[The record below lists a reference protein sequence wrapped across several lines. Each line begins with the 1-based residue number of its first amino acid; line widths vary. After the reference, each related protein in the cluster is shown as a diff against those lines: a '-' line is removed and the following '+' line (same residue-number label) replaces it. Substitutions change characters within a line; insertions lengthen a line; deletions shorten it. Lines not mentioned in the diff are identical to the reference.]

1 MRGPAYDFELT
12 ELTEQE
18 QELQRTVRA
27 FVAEQAHRW
36 QGTPGLGMGAA
47 ADREFS
53 KLLGARGWLGMGLPV
68 AYGGGGRSMVERFV
82 VVEELLRAG
91 APVAHHWFADRQS
104 GMVIAKYGTE
114 DQKRRFLPGICAGEL
129 AFCVG
134 MSEPD
139 SGSDLASVTTRAV
152 PHRSG
157 WLLNGTKVWT
167 SGAQYSDW
175 MIALVRTSAEAD
187 RHAGLSQVL
196 VDLRAPGVRVSPIQL
211 LTGESDFCE
220 VSLVDVWI
228 GPDQVLGVVGEGWAQ
243 VTSELA
249 YERSGPERWLSTYL
263 VLEAFLRAQSGDP
276 DPEALSVIGEMTA
289 RMWALRLLSL
299 SMARAL
305 DAGRLPVVESSMVK
319 EMATRFEQEL
329 LGRIQE
335 LVDVE
340 PDLTSDVDF
349 ERLLGRAVLAAPI
362 FTLRG
367 GTIEILRT
375 VVAKGLCRG

>member
-1 MRGPAYDFELT
+1 MGEQGYGFVLT
-12 ELTEQE
+12 ELTDQE
-18 QELQRTVRA
+18 RELQAAVRA
-27 FVAEQAHRW
+27 FLREESPRW
-36 QGTPGLGMGAA
+36 EGLPGLGMGAR

-53 KLLGARGWLGMGLPV
+53 KLLAARGWLGMGLPV
-68 AYGGGGRSMVERFV
+68 AYGGGGRPMVERFV

-104 GMVIAKYGTE
+104 GVVIAKYGTE
-114 DQKRRFLPGICAGEL
+114 AQKRRFLPGICAGDL

-152 PHRSG
+152 PHRTG
-157 WLLNGTKVWT
+157 WLINGTKVWT

-175 MIALVRTSAEAD
+175 MIALVRTSTEAE

-196 VDLRAPGVRVSPIQL
+196 IDLRAPGVRVSPIAL
-211 LTGESDFCE
+211 LSGEPDFCE

-228 GPDQVLGVVGEGWAQ
+228 APDQVLGVVGQGWAQ

-249 YERSGPERWLSTYL
+249 YERCGPERWLSTYL
-263 VLEAFLRAQSGDP
+263 VLEAFLRALGP
-276 DPEALSVIGEMTA
+276 DPEPATLCLVGEMTA

-299 SMARAL
+299 SMARAM
-305 DAGRLPVVESSMVK
+305 DAGGLPVLEASMVK
-319 EMATRFEQEL
+319 EMATRFEQDL
-329 LGRIQE
+329 LARIQD

-340 PDLTSDVDF
+340 PDPSSAVAFD
-349 ERLLGRAVLAAPI
+349 RLLARAVLAAPI

-367 GTIEILRT
+367 GTVEILRSL
-375 VVAKGLCRG
+375 VSKGLCRG